1 MKTKIKICGITTKED
16 VRLLNEAKVDYA
28 GFVLFYEK
36 SKRNLTIEQ
45 AAKLKAEL
53 EDTIQTVAVVVS
65 PKKEQ
70 ILEIQQAGFDY
81 IQIHGTLSKIDFD
94 AISIPIIRAFNA
106 GALERFEEIRD
117 CSKVKLLLFDAKEPG
132 SGETFDW
139 NLVLS
144 LDKKDKPFFLAGG
157 ITKENVQKAIETVE
171 PYGVDVSSYVESE
184 QFENGIVGKDATKLK
199 EFIRMVR
206 NGK

>member
-28 GFVLFYEK
+28 GFVLFCEK

-53 EDTIQTVAVVVS
+53 EATIQTVAVVVS
-65 PKKEQ
+65 PTKEQ
-70 ILEIQQAGFDY
+70 ILEIQQVGFDY
-81 IQIHGTLSKIDFD
+81 IQIHGTLSKMAFD
-94 AISIPIIRAFNA
+94 AISIPIIRAFHA

>member
-1 MKTKIKICGITTKED
+1 M
-16 VRLLNEAKVDYA
+16 
-28 GFVLFYEK
+28 
-36 SKRNLTIEQ
+36 
-45 AAKLKAEL
+45 
-53 EDTIQTVAVVVS
+53 
-65 PKKEQ
+65 
-70 ILEIQQAGFDY
+70 
-81 IQIHGTLSKIDFD
+81 
-94 AISIPIIRAFNA
+94 
-106 GALERFEEIRD
+106 
-117 CSKVKLLLFDAKEPG
+117 FDAKEPG

-157 ITKENVQKAIETVE
+157 ITKENVQKALETVE